1 MQQQLKLERAKFAS
15 SRKEHKEL
23 GTSFYLC
30 ISAHMHSHT
39 HTVLFLV
46 VGKLSSAL
54 IKLRKERHG
63 IQMELFALNH
73 SHSQLEEKLTHAH
86 SLGQLSLEEHK
97 KRIRRF
103 ER

>member
-1 MQQQLKLERAKFAS
+1 MPVSCNTFPHPL
-15 SRKEHKEL
+15 H
-23 GTSFYLC
+23 
-30 ISAHMHSHT
+30 
-39 HTVLFLV
+39 VLLV
-46 VGKLSSAL
+46 VGKLGSAL

-63 IQMELFALNH
+63 IQMELIALNH

-103 ER
+103 ERWVRNECVPWTRICYI

>member
-1 MQQQLKLERAKFAS
+1 MAYIC
-15 SRKEHKEL
+15 EL
-23 GTSFYLC
+23 CNTFTPTL
-30 ISAHMHSHT
+30 
-39 HTVLFLV
+39 TVCVV

-73 SHSQLEEKLTHAH
+73 SHSQLENKLTHAH

-97 KRIRRF
+97 ERIRRF
-103 ER
+103 ERCAEK